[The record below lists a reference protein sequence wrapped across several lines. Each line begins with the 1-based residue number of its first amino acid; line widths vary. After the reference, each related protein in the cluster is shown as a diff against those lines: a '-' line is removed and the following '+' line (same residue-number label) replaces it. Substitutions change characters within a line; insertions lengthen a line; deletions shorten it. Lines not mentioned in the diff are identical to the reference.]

1 MLSRRLLRIKVVK
14 NLYAHLK
21 SGSTSLKASE
31 KNLIESIDKAYDL
44 YFQMMSLIVEVARYA
59 ESRQEVA
66 KQKKLPTYE
75 DLNPNRRF
83 VDNAVVNLLATSDS
97 VCDEIARRRLS
108 WANHSDIVKDI
119 YNRMLDSDFYK
130 NYMSASINTFSDD
143 RRFVEEFYTS
153 LNEDEAL
160 AETLDEMSLLWNDD
174 LGFAIYMVVRTVS
187 TLKQSHTEVR
197 ILPQFKSDDDLE
209 FAKTLFIKAL
219 VQYEDNQEI
228 VDRYTRNW
236 DVERIAFMDNL
247 ILATAIAELT
257 NFESI
262 PVKVTLDE
270 WIEISK
276 YYSSPTSSNFINGV
290 LDKVVEEFKESG
302 RIQKSGRGLL

>member
-130 NYMSASINTFSDD
+130 SYMSASINTFSDD

-197 ILPQFKSDDDLE
+197 ILPQFKSEDDLE

>member
-130 NYMSASINTFSDD
+130 SYMSASINTFSDD